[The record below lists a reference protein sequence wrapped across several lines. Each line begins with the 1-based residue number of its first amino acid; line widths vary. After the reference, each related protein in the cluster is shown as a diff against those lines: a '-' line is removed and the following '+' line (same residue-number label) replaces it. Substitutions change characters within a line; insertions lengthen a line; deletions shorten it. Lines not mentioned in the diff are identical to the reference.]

1 MEHEAWKHCDEFPR
15 YDISNEGNIRNHKT
29 GRAMST
35 YISDR
40 GYTRVSLTEDGKQYT
55 RNVSTL
61 VGRMFVDGYEDGMVI
76 THKDGD
82 KTNPEASNLEW
93 RKPKDILSEKNGRNR
108 KVKCVESGKEYK
120 SINDCS
126 RDTGIGRRA
135 ISRCANQASLSTKAG
150 LHFEF
155 VE

>member
-1 MEHEAWKHCDEFPR
+1 MEYEEWKQCDEFPR

-29 GRAMST
+29 GRVMST

-40 GYTRVSLTEDGKQYT
+40 GHARVSLTEDGKQYT

-61 VGRMFVDGYEDGMVI
+61 VGKMFVDGYENGMVI

-93 RKPKDILSEKNGRNR
+93 RNRNDVLSEKNGRKR
-108 KVKCVESGKEYK
+108 KVRCIESGKEYD
-120 SINDCS
+120 SIKACS
-126 RDTGIGRRA
+126 LDTGIDRHS
-135 ISRCANQASLSTKAG
+135 ISRCTNRRSMHTKAG

-155 VE
+155 VD